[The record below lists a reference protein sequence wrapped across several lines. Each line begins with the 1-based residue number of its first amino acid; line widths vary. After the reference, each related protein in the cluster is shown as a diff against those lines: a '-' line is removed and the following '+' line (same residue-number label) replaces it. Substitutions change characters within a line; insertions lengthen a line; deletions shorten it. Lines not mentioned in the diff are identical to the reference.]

1 MKINLGIIWILLFGI
16 SLFVDA
22 GLVMGNATNCSQ
34 LCTFDFDTICAIAT
48 QIYCSNLLL
57 ICGFGCF
64 VAAIR
69 VLMVDNESEPTHC
82 SLGLK
87 S

>member
-1 MKINLGIIWILLFGI
+1 MKINLGIIWVLLFGI

-22 GLVMGNATNCSQ
+22 GLIIGNATNCSQ
-34 LCTFDFDTICAIAT
+34 LCTFGFDTICAT
-48 QIYCSNLLL
+48 DDQIYFSNLLI

-69 VLMVDNESEPTHC
+69 VLIVDNRREPTYG